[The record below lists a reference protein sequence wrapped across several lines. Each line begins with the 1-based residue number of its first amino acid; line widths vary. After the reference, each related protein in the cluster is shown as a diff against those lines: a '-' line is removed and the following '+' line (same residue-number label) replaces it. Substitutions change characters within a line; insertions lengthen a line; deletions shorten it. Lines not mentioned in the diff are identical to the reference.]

1 MPGSVIE
8 QILERVRT
16 TLLAANTAAGDRVHR
31 HREEPLS
38 AREVPAIKVR
48 RIDSDHP
55 RVGRELVEITMQ
67 WGVECHVRGEAWET
81 LADALHL
88 EAHAALFADAE
99 LNTQARYL
107 HCAKTSCEA
116 DPADQTAGRLVAIYE
131 ARVTVTRAD
140 LGNPLN

>member
-8 QILERVRT
+8 QILERVKA
-16 TLLAANTAAGDRVHR
+16 TLTAADIVPAEHVHR
-31 HREEPLS
+31 SREEPFA
-38 AREVPAIKVR
+38 AREVPAIKLR
-48 RIDSDHP
+48 RVESSHQL
-55 RVGRELVEITMQ
+55 VGRELVEITLR
-67 WGVECHVRGEAWET
+67 WGVESHVRGEQWET

-88 EAHAALFADAE
+88 EAHAALFADDA

-107 HCAKTSCEA
+107 ACTSTTCEA